1 MNEPQEREPYAR
13 EYFVRKQADEA
24 ARMSLDADPV
34 TVALA
39 DMLNIGEGCETLD
52 DWRAVRDEALTAA
65 ARLLRLAEYY
75 DRMAQAT
82 KPAVKPCP

>member
-24 ARMSLDADPV
+24 ARMALDAVPLTPD
-34 TVALA
+34 LA
-39 DMLNIGEGCETLD
+39 DALSIAEGCETLE
-52 DWRAVRDEALTAA
+52 DWRTCQDEALAA
-65 ARLLRLAEYY
+65 ASRYLRLAEYY